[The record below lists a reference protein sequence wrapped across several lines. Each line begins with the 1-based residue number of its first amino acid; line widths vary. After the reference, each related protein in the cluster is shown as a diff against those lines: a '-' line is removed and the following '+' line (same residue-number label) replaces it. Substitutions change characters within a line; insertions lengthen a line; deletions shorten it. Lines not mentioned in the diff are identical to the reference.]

1 MHVLSELA
9 ARIDSPVR
17 AAGGGAPAADPQI
30 LSATIRAQRAR
41 AGTLFVA
48 MPGARAH
55 GAAFAAQAF
64 ELGAVA
70 VFTDPAGAELVA
82 THVGPDT
89 PCIVHEQPR
98 TVLGALSSAVYDNP
112 SHDVATIGITG
123 TSGKTTTS
131 FFVEAAVRGCG
142 HMAGLIGTTG
152 SRIHGEPLPS
162 ALTTP
167 ESPDLQDL
175 MATMRERGASAI
187 ITEVSSHALRLGR
200 VDGVEFRVGAFLN
213 LSQDHLDFHPTM
225 DDYFSAKMRLFDAA
239 AEAGSHVT
247 PADKAVVCIDDDR
260 GRQVARLRPDATT
273 VSITAAPG
281 AADWTASDIE
291 PVAAGGQRF
300 IAHRGT
306 QTYRIEL
313 DLPGRFNVANALV
326 AMAICEHLDLDLE
339 RAAMSLAHAHVPG
352 RVEPVSVGQDFRVL
366 VDYAHK
372 PAAVGAVLDSVR
384 ADTSGRVAIVIG
396 AGGDRDTTKRP
407 LMGAAAAERADLVI
421 VTDDNPR
428 SEDPQLIRAAVRQ
441 GAEEARAARPDAE
454 AVVIKEIGDRAE
466 AIRAAVDWAQ
476 AGDSVVVAGKGH
488 ETGQDYA
495 GTMHPFDDRVAAGEA
510 LRARAGREGWQA
522 EYRGAEL

>member
-9 ARIDSPVR
+9 DRIDSPVR
-17 AAGGGAPAADPQI
+17 AAGGSAEVADPQV
-30 LSATIRAQRAR
+30 LSATIRAQSAR

-48 MPGARAH
+48 LPGARAH
-55 GAAFAAQAF
+55 GASFSGQAF
-64 ELGAVA
+64 ERGAVA
-70 VFTDPAGAELVA
+70 VFTDAAGAELVA
-82 THVGPDT
+82 EHVGPDT
-89 PCIVHEQPR
+89 PCIVHENPR
-98 TVLGALSSAVYDNP
+98 SVLGALSSAVYDNP

-152 SRIHGEPLPS
+152 SRINGEPLPS

-175 MATMRERGASAI
+175 MATMRERGAGAI

-200 VDGVEFRVGAFLN
+200 VDGVEFRIGAFLN

-225 DDYFSAKMRLFDAA
+225 DDYFSAKMRLFDAD
-239 AEAGSHVT
+239 AEPDSHVT
-247 PADKAVVCIDDDR
+247 PAQQAVVCIDDDR
-260 GRQVARLRPDATT
+260 GRKVAALRPDATT
-273 VSITAAPG
+273 VSTTAAPG
-281 AADWTASDIE
+281 EADWTATDIT
-291 PVAAGGQRF
+291 PVAAGGQKF
-300 IAHRGT
+300 LAHRGGR
-306 QTYRIEL
+306 TYRIAL

-352 RVEPVSVGQDFRVL
+352 RVEPVSIGQDFRVL

-384 ADTSGRVAIVIG
+384 ADTSGRVAIVLG

-421 VTDDNPR
+421 ITDDNPR
-428 SEDPQLIRAAVRQ
+428 SEEPQLIRDAVRE
-441 GAEEARAARPDAE
+441 GAEAARAARADADS
-454 AVVIKEIGDRAE
+454 VVIQEIGDRGE
-466 AIRAAVDWAQ
+466 AIRAAVDWAR

-495 GTMHPFDDRVAAGEA
+495 GTMHPFDDRVSAGEA